1 MEKNHCGRK
10 KNCFSFVNSWKMLT
24 FALKLKSTIFNHL
37 KPTSTMKN
45 ICKIIQEN
53 REEAIAILST
63 LPNKEVKLIDNLNW
77 GSIEQ
82 EGILADE
89 DAIDNE
95 ELRDLPCVVVA
106 TDKLCQLI
114 VIKVFLKDGDIYFY
128 GVNVQDYDNYL
139 EEDIYVYHSSDCAA
153 YYDNILYEIVEDYT
167 NLKK

>member
-1 MEKNHCGRK
+1 
-10 KNCFSFVNSWKMLT
+10 
-24 FALKLKSTIFNHL
+24 
-37 KPTSTMKN
+37 MKN
-45 ICKIIQEN
+45 IYKIIQEN

-89 DAIDNE
+89 DAMDNE

-167 NLKK
+167 NLKKSTTHE

>member
-1 MEKNHCGRK
+1 
-10 KNCFSFVNSWKMLT
+10 
-24 FALKLKSTIFNHL
+24 
-37 KPTSTMKN
+37 MKN
-45 ICKIIQEN
+45 IYKIIQEN

-63 LPNKEVKLIDNLNW
+63 LPNKEVKLLDNLNW

-89 DAIDNE
+89 DAMDNE

-106 TDKLCQLI
+106 TDKLYKVI

-128 GVNVQDYDNYL
+128 SVNVQDYDNYL
-139 EEDIYVYHSSDCAA
+139 EEDIYVYHYSDCVA